1 VLELS
6 IVFLLLLI
14 SGAFSGTEVAFTSL
28 SLDQIEELKRDHGRR
43 GNLVANLYD
52 RLDVVLT
59 SITIGNNM
67 ANLAASALV
76 SAFTI
81 RLFGEAW
88 LTVSTVVLTIAVLI
102 IGEVTPKQIG
112 ILHNQG
118 VTLRLSGFLKIFSL
132 IFAPVI
138 WFIRLV
144 SNSLTRLVGGTTK
157 PKITRESL
165 RHLVRYASRTG
176 VLSQLDTSI
185 VKNVLRS
192 SGSRVEAI
200 MTHRTRIFGLDRR
213 TQVKEAFAAMI
224 EQGYSRVPVYEDDRE
239 RVVGVALLKDVAD
252 AVVNGETDVALS
264 RLMATPI
271 YVHETWPVD
280 QVLARLRRERL
291 NMAIVL
297 DEYGGVSG
305 LVTMED
311 LVEVF
316 VGDLY
321 DEGEAVEDQRFTR
334 VTDNEFLIRADT
346 PLFVFNDHLD
356 VDLPVEGDAQTIG
369 GFITERV
376 GRIPA
381 AGEKIETLPG
391 TFTVES
397 VTHSS
402 IQTVRFTK
410 AAPPEGR

>member
-1 VLELS
+1 V
-6 IVFLLLLI
+6 VFLLLLI

-28 SLDQIEELKRDHGRR
+28 SLDQIEELKRDHGKR
-43 GNLVANLYD
+43 GALVADLYD
-52 RLDVVLT
+52 KLDVVLT

-88 LTVSTVVLTIAVLI
+88 LTVSTVALTILVLI

-112 ILHNQG
+112 ILHNQS
-118 VTLRLSGFLKIFSL
+118 VTLRLSRFLRLFSL
-132 IFAPVI
+132 LFAPII

-144 SNSLTRLVGGTTK
+144 SNTLTRLVGGSAR
-157 PKITRESL
+157 PKITRDSL

-200 MTHRTRIFGLDRR
+200 MTHRTRIFSLERKTRVRD
-213 TQVKEAFAAMI
+213 AFAAMI
-224 EQGYSRVPVYEDDRE
+224 ENGYSRVPVYEDDPE
-239 RVVGVALLKDVAD
+239 RVVGIALLKDVAE
-252 AVVNGETDVALS
+252 AVVDGRDDLLLA
-264 RLMATPI
+264 RLVATPI

-280 QVLARLRRERL
+280 QVLGRLKRERL

-321 DEGEAVEDQRFTR
+321 DEGEAIEGQRITR
-334 VTDNEFLIRADT
+334 VGDNEFLVRADT
-346 PLFVFNDHLD
+346 PIFVFNDHLD
-356 VDLPVEGDAQTIG
+356 VDLPSEGEAQTVG
-369 GFITERV
+369 GFLTEKV
-376 GRIPA
+376 GRIPM
-381 AGEKIETLPG
+381 AGEKIETDTG
-391 TFTVES
+391 TFTIDS

-402 IQTVRFTK
+402 IQTVRFIK
-410 AAPPEGR
+410 ILLHE